1 MDSLLQS
8 GAQEMGFFLALYMVD
23 SRLQKVCFG
32 LLTVDS
38 GLQEVRFGFV
48 NGRFWIAEL
57 YLSL

>member
-8 GAQEMGFFLALYMVD
+8 GAQEMVFFLALYMVD
-23 SRLQKVCFG
+23 SRLQKVRFG

-38 GLQEVRFGFV
+38 GLQEVRFGLV